1 MNILYGQPYQSRRQ
15 IYLLF
20 TLLALLLFAL
30 PAQAQDCNCTDAF
43 EQTVQN
49 YEKNYSLFRLKVT
62 DKNQEI
68 YKAHTFEFVN
78 FNNWAKAR
86 TQRRFN

>member
-1 MNILYGQPYQSRRQ
+1 M
-15 IYLLF
+15 
-20 TLLALLLFAL
+20 
-30 PAQAQDCNCTDAF
+30 
-43 EQTVQN
+43 QN
-49 YEKNYSLFRLKVT
+49 YEKNYYLFRLKVT